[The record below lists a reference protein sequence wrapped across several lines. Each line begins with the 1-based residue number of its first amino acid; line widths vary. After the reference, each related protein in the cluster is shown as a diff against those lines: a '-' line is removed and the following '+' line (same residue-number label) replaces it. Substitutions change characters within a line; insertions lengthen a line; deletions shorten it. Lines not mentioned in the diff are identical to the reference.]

1 MSKLDL
7 PWKYKAGAEFKNQL
21 RNHISVSK
29 KKKKTHMII
38 SIDAEKA
45 SDQIQQPFMI
55 KNIQQTITRRELS

>member
-1 MSKLDL
+1 MSKLGL
-7 PWKYKAGAEFKNQL
+7 SWKYKAGVEFKNQL
-21 RNHISVSK
+21 RNYISVS

-55 KNIQQTITRRELS
+55 KTFSKL